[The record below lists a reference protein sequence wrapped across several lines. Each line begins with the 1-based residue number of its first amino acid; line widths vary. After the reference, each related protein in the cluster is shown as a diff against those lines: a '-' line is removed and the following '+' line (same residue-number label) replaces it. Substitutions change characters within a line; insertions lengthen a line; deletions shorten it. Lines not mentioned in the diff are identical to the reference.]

1 MKIIIFGGG
10 ISGLTT
16 AHVLIEKGFN
26 VELYE
31 SEPIIGGMARS
42 CREPITNIPTEHSW
56 RGYAPFYRNFYRIA
70 QEIPTR
76 LGKTVV
82 DNLAD
87 HVKFFML
94 GVDDKNKNQV
104 DLKSKLIIL
113 YILGKAILS
122 DKRGKK
128 DYQKAIAPFLKKYL
142 SKNSYDYLIKFFMG
156 PGWGMDKD
164 TASLGHYAKFTEF
177 SFFQSGGQKL
187 WKVMK
192 GPTQEMWFEPWQ
204 KFLKQ
209 QGVIFHLNSSLKY
222 ITKLNNKIY
231 NCTLSNGT
239 QIQGDDYVFCINPF
253 NLENILSQSPTI
265 PRSLTLEHTK
275 SNDKSDYEMIA
286 FFLAF
291 TEKIEFE
298 YPLPAFIM
306 VDGPLTITFYPQD
319 YFWNEDISLGHTTPC
334 GKPIKSL
341 WSGTCITTADKVQLY
356 PKKGIELSI
365 EELKQEIIHEIF
377 SSADIR
383 EKKNVDSL
391 YDIIIWYEWD
401 KKDLGPLTPQ
411 YKKFANNIYNQKYRL
426 SQTTQIPNMYIGGAH
441 TQTTIDVWS
450 MEGAVE
456 SGIKVSN
463 NILEKYKLPKKSI
476 YIHQKTSGII
486 NTVSQID
493 NLLYNKNLPHIIDI
507 ILIILIIFLIIIFCL
522 FRKKK

>member
-1 MKIIIFGGG
+1 
-10 ISGLTT
+10 
-16 AHVLIEKGFN
+16 
-26 VELYE
+26 
-31 SEPIIGGMARS
+31 
-42 CREPITNIPTEHSW
+42 
-56 RGYAPFYRNFYRIA
+56 
-70 QEIPTR
+70 
-76 LGKTVV
+76 
-82 DNLAD
+82 
-87 HVKFFML
+87 
-94 GVDDKNKNQV
+94 
-104 DLKSKLIIL
+104 
-113 YILGKAILS
+113 
-122 DKRGKK
+122 
-128 DYQKAIAPFLKKYL
+128 
-142 SKNSYDYLIKFFMG
+142 
-156 PGWGMDKD
+156 
-164 TASLGHYAKFTEF
+164 
-177 SFFQSGGQKL
+177 
-187 WKVMK
+187 
-192 GPTQEMWFEPWQ
+192 
-204 KFLKQ
+204 
-209 QGVIFHLNSSLKY
+209 
-222 ITKLNNKIY
+222 
-231 NCTLSNGT
+231 
-239 QIQGDDYVFCINPF
+239 
-253 NLENILSQSPTI
+253 
-265 PRSLTLEHTK
+265 
-275 SNDKSDYEMIA
+275 
-286 FFLAF
+286 
-291 TEKIEFE
+291 
-298 YPLPAFIM
+298 
-306 VDGPLTITFYPQD
+306 
-319 YFWNEDISLGHTTPC
+319 
-334 GKPIKSL
+334 
-341 WSGTCITTADKVQLY
+341 LY